1 MKASTES
8 NNWLDVQASFV
19 NHYKKTN
26 QMEKKIVDTPYKDS
40 WADSVNKTD
49 WKTLQPKTN
58 HVFLKSI
65 TLEEYRK
72 NYLGITE
79 PLKKE

>member
-1 MKASTES
+1 MK
-8 NNWLDVQASFV
+8 
-19 NHYKKTN
+19 KKNT
-26 QMEKKIVDTPYKDS
+26 VDTPYKDS

-49 WKTLQPKTN
+49 WKKLQPKSN
-58 HVFLKSI
+58 HFFLKSI

-72 NYLGITE
+72 NYLGMTE